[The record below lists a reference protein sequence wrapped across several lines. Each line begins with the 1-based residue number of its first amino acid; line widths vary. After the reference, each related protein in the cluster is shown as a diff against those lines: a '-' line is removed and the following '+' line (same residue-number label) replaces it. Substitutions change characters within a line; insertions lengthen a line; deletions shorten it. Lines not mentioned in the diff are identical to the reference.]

1 MRSQT
6 IICLGWITVSP
17 MVFLTG
23 ESISVA
29 RQLPQT
35 NVATAAKLT
44 PTLGIYLFSGQVK
57 FQGQAPWDLKMAN
70 VPLEADPAV
79 ADYDFASFDTN
90 SYKFSLTAEAA
101 KRLSRRLATLPGW
114 SQPERNLQ
122 GGMAYSCM
130 WPDTPFVLEVD
141 GMPIYIGM
149 FSCNFC
155 SMAYTRTPVIKAKTP
170 AIDVQAT
177 NNVNFQINFDKIEKS
192 VIDPRSDSR
201 IINAVRRLFGDLS
214 LPST

>member
-1 MRSQT
+1 
-6 IICLGWITVSP
+6 
-17 MVFLTG
+17 
-23 ESISVA
+23 
-29 RQLPQT
+29 
-35 NVATAAKLT
+35 
-44 PTLGIYLFSGQVK
+44 
-57 FQGQAPWDLKMAN
+57 
-70 VPLEADPAV
+70 
-79 ADYDFASFDTN
+79 
-90 SYKFSLTAEAA
+90 
-101 KRLSRRLATLPGW
+101 
-114 SQPERNLQ
+114 
-122 GGMAYSCM
+122 M

-141 GMPIYIGM
+141 GKPIYIGM
-149 FSCNFC
+149 FSCNFS

>member
-1 MRSQT
+1 MLAMGHYIQGEPEESKTGKEIGATKRASFKNRKDRMRSQT

-90 SYKFSLTAEAA
+90 SY
-101 KRLSRRLATLPGW
+101 RP
-114 SQPERNLQ
+114 
-122 GGMAYSCM
+122 
-130 WPDTPFVLEVD
+130 
-141 GMPIYIGM
+141 
-149 FSCNFC
+149 
-155 SMAYTRTPVIKAKTP
+155 
-170 AIDVQAT
+170 
-177 NNVNFQINFDKIEKS
+177 
-192 VIDPRSDSR
+192 
-201 IINAVRRLFGDLS
+201 
-214 LPST
+214 